1 MAERLL
7 LRLTLRRRC
16 NQNEPWALRTERL
29 SLRLILGRMRQRP
42 LVLEHGAEI
51 TAIDPA
57 IAGRT
62 PDEVLGLAYRRIA
75 EMLAEVIPIGR
86 LIICVA
92 ACR

>member
-29 SLRLILGRMRQRP
+29 SLRLILRRVRQWP
-42 LVLEHGAEI
+42 FVIEHLSEI

-57 IAGRT
+57 AAGGA
-62 PDEVLGLAYRRIA
+62 PDERLGLARWRIA
-75 EMLAEVIPIGR
+75 DTLA
-86 LIICVA
+86 
-92 ACR
+92 